1 MSPAAAGKI
10 DVHTHSI
17 PPFLAEAATK
27 AGRGASISRGFPDWT
42 PALALAF
49 MAENGISRSYLSISQ
64 PGVHFGDDAAARDL
78 ARRCNDHFAA
88 LIESHP
94 GRFGA
99 FAALPLPDVD
109 AALAE
114 AERALDGLKLAGVG
128 LLASYGTAFLGD
140 PEFDPLLAL
149 LDERGAVAF
158 VHPNYHSS
166 SRGLGMAIPGFLVEF
181 PIDTTRAVANLI
193 FGGALER
200 FPRIRFVL
208 AHNGGAV
215 PYLGWRLAMAPL
227 IDQRF
232 QSFSRESILAALQ
245 RFYYETAQAAGP
257 ATMAALGEI
266 ADPSRLLYGTDW
278 PYCPPAVA
286 RAGDE
291 ALAAGQAPTALDAI
305 LRGNA
310 ARLFGHA

>member
-1 MSPAAAGKI
+1 MSAGATGKI

-17 PPFLAEAATK
+17 PPFLAAAATA
-27 AGRGASISRGFPDWT
+27 AGRGASISPGFPVWT
-42 PALALAF
+42 ADLALGF
-49 MAENGISRSYLSISQ
+49 MAEHSIAKSYLSISQ
-64 PGVHFGDDAAARDL
+64 PGVHFGDAKAAAEL

-88 LIESHP
+88 LIGAHP

-99 FAALPLPDVD
+99 FAALPLPEVD

-114 AERALDGLKLAGVG
+114 AERALDRLKLDGVG
-128 LLASYGTAFLGD
+128 VLASYGTAFLGD
-140 PEFDPLLAL
+140 AAFDPLFAF
-149 LDERGAVAF
+149 LDARAAIVF
-158 VHPNYHSS
+158 VHPNYPPS
-166 SRGLGMAIPGFLVEF
+166 SRSLGMGIPGFLVEF

-200 FPRIRFVL
+200 FPRIRFIL

-227 IDQRF
+227 IDRRF
-232 QSFSRESILAALQ
+232 QSFSRESILASLR

-257 ATMAALGEI
+257 APMAALGET
-266 ADPSRLLYGTDW
+266 ADPSHILYGTDW
-278 PYCPPAVA
+278 PYCPPAVT

-291 ALAAGQAPTALDAI
+291 ALAAGQATPALEAI

-310 ARLFGHA
+310 ERLFGAA